1 MLFGSYIL
9 RDRYQKCSRKSK
21 ESFKVRKQIDWKF
34 FLNVICLR
42 EYDYKSQFM
51 TNTVLHDVYKLPHF
65 ICAKKMTFELKIY
78 VRPSCEREPAFE
90 GVLSGQLK
98 ISRQF
103 GVK

>member
-1 MLFGSYIL
+1 
-9 RDRYQKCSRKSK
+9 
-21 ESFKVRKQIDWKF
+21 
-34 FLNVICLR
+34 
-42 EYDYKSQFM
+42 M

-65 ICAKKMTFELKIY
+65 VCAKKMTFELKIY
-78 VRPSCEREPAFE
+78 VRPSCERKPAFE

>member
-1 MLFGSYIL
+1 M
-9 RDRYQKCSRKSK
+9 
-21 ESFKVRKQIDWKF
+21 RKQIDWKF
-34 FLNVICLR
+34 FLNLICLR
-42 EYDYKSQFM
+42 EYDYKSQIM
-51 TNTVLHDVYKLPHF
+51 TNTVLQDVYKLPHF
-65 ICAKKMTFELKIY
+65 VCAKKMTFELKIY

>member
-9 RDRYQKCSRKSK
+9 RVRYQKCNRKSK
-21 ESFKVRKQIDWKF
+21 ESF
-34 FLNVICLR
+34 LNLNCLR
-42 EYDYKSQFM
+42 EYDYKSQIM
-51 TNTVLHDVYKLPHF
+51 TSTVLHNVYKLPHF
-65 ICAKKMTFELKIY
+65 VCAKKMTFELKMY